1 MKDFIISGVAARAN
15 RLSRWLMADPVS
27 IQAMADEARA
37 AAQTEAGGGT
47 DEATAQH
54 LIHRFAR
61 RAALVG
67 FVTGLPSNPVL
78 AFPLAAVDTSATAK
92 LCADM
97 ASALSLVADPE
108 GAAED
113 RAADGAPEAYPG
125 AVVSFF
131 IRGLKNRVSPQA
143 VTKAA
148 ARWAAKRTVGRAVLT
163 RMVPLVGGALGAAW
177 NYAEVRGEGRRLFR
191 DAEARRGARTS
202 RSHAG
207 GRRGIHAT
215 SDGATRGGG

>member
-1 MKDFIISGVAARAN
+1 MTRRDAAKLPYNGAMQDFIISGVAARAN

-27 IQAMADEARA
+27 IQAMAAQARAEASDGSDEAA
-37 AAQTEAGGGT
+37 ARY
-47 DEATAQH
+47 

-97 ASALSLVADPE
+97 ASALSLVGDPE
-108 GAAED
+108 GEAEERASD
-113 RAADGAPEAYPG
+113 RAPEAYPG
-125 AVVSFF
+125 AVTSFF
-131 IRGLKNRVSPQA
+131 IRGLKNRVSPMA

-177 NYAEVRGEGRRLFR
+177 NYAEIRGEGRRLYR
-191 DAEARRGARTS
+191 EAAARGGARRPAGASKT
-202 RSHAG
+202 
-207 GRRGIHAT
+207 
-215 SDGATRGGG
+215 